1 MIENMN
7 EEHAGKFRGQIFSI
21 LLIAHSL
28 NPLITPS
35 HAGPGHDHSHDFPGD
50 AAGES
55 GGPITLTEAQR
66 SNLGL
71 TVVEAEIREM
81 GSTVEVPAT
90 LVVPPE
96 RHGVVAAPFAGRVT
110 EVLVKLGQNVVAGEP
125 VLRVAPLA
133 VGSPPQTLTAPIG
146 GHVIAQNAM
155 PGSAFTPE
163 TALVEIGD
171 DSELLAGGIFFQSP
185 ILTKIHLGQPATF
198 LLDLYPGESFPGTLQ
213 RIDTGHG
220 PEDPS
225 FHIYAAIANP
235 DHRLRPNFRG
245 HLSIPI
251 DEPQPTVAVPRRAVL
266 GSLGKLFVF
275 VENEDHTF
283 EKREV
288 VVGVRAQ
295 DWVEIIEGILPG
307 ERVVTVGNYQ
317 LQYVTPER
325 SNSADEA
332 DAHAGHN
339 HS

>member
-1 MIENMN
+1 MNM
-7 EEHAGKFRGQIFSI
+7 KFGVKIGVGGVWIFS
-21 LLIAHSL
+21 LTQTLS
-28 NPLITPS
+28 PLITPA
-35 HAGPGHDHSHDFPGD
+35 HAGPGHDHSHDFPD
-50 AAGES
+50 AAEGES
-55 GGPITLTEAQR
+55 GGPIALTETQR

-71 TVVEAEIREM
+71 IVVEAEIREM
-81 GSTVEVPAT
+81 GRTVEVPAT

-96 RHGVVAAPFAGRVT
+96 RHGVVAAPFAGRVM
-110 EVLVKLGQNVVAGEP
+110 EVFVKLGQNVAAGES

-171 DSELLAGGIFFQSP
+171 DTELLAGGIFFQSP
-185 ILTKIHLGQPATF
+185 VLTKIQLGQPATF
-198 LLDLYPGESFPGTLQ
+198 LLDLYPGETFKGTLQ

-251 DEPQPTVAVPRRAVL
+251 EEPQAAVAVPRRAVL

-275 VENEDHTF
+275 VENDDHTF

-288 VVGVRAQ
+288 VVGVHSQ

-317 LQYVTPER
+317 LQW
-325 SNSADEA
+325 SD
-332 DAHAGHN
+332 
-339 HS
+339 